1 MTQKVIKFEI
11 LDSTN
16 NYVAKGLENGQ
27 YRDNDVILA
36 GFQTEGRGQRG
47 NIWQSEFGKNLTFS
61 FALRSDFL
69 NLDEQ
74 FVISKAVSVGIAKYL
89 EEKLGLPISLKWPN
103 DILIENQKICGI
115 LLETKMIDSKR
126 YMIVGIGLNVNQT
139 SFHTE
144 YAATS
149 LSLEFGRPMD
159 LNKELE
165 RLLTHLQRYLAQ
177 ARERMLD
184 GIDDEYLS
192 RLKGTEDFVN
202 LERKGEKFTGKIIY
216 VSNSGEISVK
226 SDDGKLENYLT
237 GQVKINY

>member
-11 LDSTN
+11 LDSTS

-27 YRDNDVILA
+27 YTVNDVILA

-47 NIWQSEFGKNLTFS
+47 NIWQSEFDKNLTFS

-69 NLDEQ
+69 KLDEQ
-74 FVISKAVSVGIAKYL
+74 FVISKAVSVGIARYL
-89 EEKLGLPISLKWPN
+89 EEKLGVPISLKWPN
-103 DILIENQKICGI
+103 DILVGNQKICGI
-115 LLETKMIDSKR
+115 LLETKIIDGKR
-126 YMIVGIGLNVNQT
+126 FMIVGVGLNVNQT
-139 SFHTE
+139 SFNTE
-144 YAATS
+144 HAATS

-159 LNKELE
+159 PVKELE
-165 RLLTHLQRYLAQ
+165 QLLTHLQKYLAQ
-177 ARERMLD
+177 VKERILN

-192 RLKGTEDFVN
+192 RLKGTDDFVS
-202 LERKGEKFTGKIIY
+202 LETKGEKFTGRIIY

-226 SDDGKLENYLT
+226 SDDGKLKNYRT